1 MKNGNVVQDTARLVE
16 ELTGK
21 LEAMG
26 YSDATIT
33 RLNSVWRNLVPY
45 ANENASGAFSM
56 EMAREFIQSH
66 YGYRLDDPDASHNIH
81 RAIHLLSDF
90 QRYGTVFKQ
99 SHATLKG
106 FTKSYRQVFE
116 GFLQN
121 LSTQG
126 VAPGSLR
133 TWRSR
138 LFRLEHFLRHHGIEE
153 FRLIRIQHINSYI
166 ESLAGFSSNT
176 VGSTLR
182 ILKQLFQYAC
192 SNGFHVESFDNAI
205 PIVRRQRRQRLPT
218 VFSVDETEKILS
230 AIDRSNA
237 LGKRNYAIFLLL
249 ARMGLRISDV
259 RGLMFHHFDWSR
271 NVISIVQQKTKKP
284 LDLPIMDEVGWAI
297 IDYLRNGR
305 PHSECQFVFIKHI
318 APFDGL
324 TSALHQQMLQYLR
337 RADIHVP
344 AKKPRGVH
352 SLRHSL
358 ATTLLQKQVPIQTIS
373 HTLGHLDI
381 GSTSGYVQVNLP
393 QLRLCALEVA

>member
-1 MKNGNVVQDTARLVE
+1 MKNGNVVQDTTQLVE

-26 YSDATIT
+26 YSGATIT
-33 RLNSVWRNLVPY
+33 RLNSIWRNLIPY

-106 FTKSYRQVFE
+106 FTKSFRHVFE
-116 GFLQN
+116 GFLQH
-121 LSTQG
+121 LSDQG
-126 VAPGSLR
+126 VAPGSVR

-138 LFRLEHFLRHHGIEE
+138 LFRLEHFLIHRGVED
-153 FRLIRIQHINSYI
+153 FRFIRIQHINSYI
-166 ESLAGFSSNT
+166 ESLAGFSSST

-182 ILKQLFQYAC
+182 ILRQLFQYAF
-192 SNGFHVESFDNAI
+192 SKGFHVDSFDKVI
-205 PIVRRQRRQRLPT
+205 PTVRRQKRQRLPT
-218 VFSVDETEKILS
+218 VFVASETEKILS

-259 RGLMFHHFDWSR
+259 RALMFHQFDWSR
-271 NVISIVQQKTKKP
+271 NVISIIQQKTKRP

-305 PHSECQFVFIKHI
+305 PHSDCQQIFIKHI

-324 TSALHQQMLQYLR
+324 TSAFHRPMIQYLR
-337 RADIHVP
+337 RAGIHVP
-344 AKKPRGVH
+344 ANKPRGVH

-381 GSTSGYVQVNLP
+381 GSTNGYVQVNLP

>member
-1 MKNGNVVQDTARLVE
+1 
-16 ELTGK
+16 
-21 LEAMG
+21 
-26 YSDATIT
+26 
-33 RLNSVWRNLVPY
+33 
-45 ANENASGAFSM
+45 M
-56 EMAREFIQSH
+56 EMAREFIESR

-106 FTKSYRQVFE
+106 FTTSYRQVFE
-116 GFLQN
+116 GFLQH
-121 LSTQG
+121 LSDQG

-138 LFRLEHFLRHHGIEE
+138 LFRLEHFLVHLGIED
-153 FRLIRIQHINSYI
+153 FRLIRIQHLNSYI

-192 SNGFHVESFDNAI
+192 SKGFHVESFDNAI
-205 PIVRRQRRQRLPT
+205 PIVRRQKRQRLPT
-218 VFSVDETEKILS
+218 VFSVGETGKILS

-271 NVISIVQQKTKKP
+271 DVISIVQQKTKRP

-305 PHSECQFVFIKHI
+305 PHSDCQFVFIKHI

-324 TSALHQQMLQYLR
+324 TSALHQQMIQYLR
-337 RADIHVP
+337 RADIHIP
-344 AKKPRGVH
+344 AKKRRGVH

-358 ATTLLQKQVPIQTIS
+358 ATTLLQKQVPIRTIS

-381 GSTSGYVQVNLP
+381 GSTNGYVQVNLS